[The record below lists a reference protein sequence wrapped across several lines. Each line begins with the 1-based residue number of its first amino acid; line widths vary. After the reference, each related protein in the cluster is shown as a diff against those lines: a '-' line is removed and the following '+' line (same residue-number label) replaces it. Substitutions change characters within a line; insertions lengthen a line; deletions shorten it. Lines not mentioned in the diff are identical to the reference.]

1 MTPLLSLDG
10 VHVARAGRPV
20 LAGVTLTLHP
30 GERIALTGPNGA
42 GKTTLLRTLVGLEK
56 ITAGR
61 YVAFGTEP
69 KREADF
75 RPVRV
80 RAAFLFQDPD
90 DQLFCPTV
98 LDDVAF
104 GPLNLGLSR
113 AAAEARARDVL
124 ARLHLDALASRIT
137 WRLSGGEKRLVAL
150 AAILAMEPE
159 VLLLDEPT
167 NALDAPHQERL
178 TEILAGLPAAM
189 LIVSHDA
196 GFLARLATRTLA
208 LEGGRIVPA
217 AIHSHRLPHIHA
229 FGDAPHGHG
238 AADQKGSARDLTSPT
253 RE

>member
-20 LAGVTLTLHP
+20 LAGVTLALHP
-30 GERIALTGPNGA
+30 GERIALTGQNGA
-42 GKTTLLRTLVGLEK
+42 GKTTLLRTIVGLEK
-56 ITAGR
+56 MTAGR
-61 YVAFGTEP
+61 LVAFGTEP
-69 KREADF
+69 KREKDF
-75 RPVRV
+75 RPVRA
-80 RAAFLFQDPD
+80 RAALLFQDPD

-113 AAAEARARDVL
+113 GDAEERARAVL
-124 ARLHLDALASRIT
+124 DRLGLAELAPRIT

-150 AAILAMEPE
+150 AAVLAMEPD

-167 NALDAPHQERL
+167 NALDAPHRERL

-196 GFLARLATRTLA
+196 AFLARLATRSLA
-208 LEGGRIVPA
+208 LEAGRIVPA
-217 AIHSHRLPHIHA
+217 AIHTHRLPHIHA
-229 FGDAPHGHG
+229 FGDAPHGHPRDG
-238 AADQKGSARDLTSPT
+238 DADA
-253 RE
+253 